1 MPDALAH
8 PMASPDGA
16 TSPAADSRANLLYA
30 GERER
35 VGAAEALGLMVRSW
49 RFIREHR
56 RLLAFKCVL
65 AFTSLTFFLMS
76 PWPVKIVIDNVIDA
90 RPLTGIPARLL
101 LPLAGHDRALMLA
114 IVAGFLLAAA
124 LLVGIV
130 GDEPQEL
137 GTGVRSGELDQA
149 ALTANQANDGW
160 SLWNG
165 LFGYLEARVTIDL
178 TQRINQSLRTAVY
191 ERFLRSPL
199 PMYADQKIGD
209 AVFRVMHD
217 SAAIGAVLYRGVL
230 APLMSIFIF
239 VLTLVI
245 LWAEFSGEPL
255 IPAFAAITL
264 PVVALGSGL
273 FGRLL
278 RDQSQQMRERGSD
291 VMAAFEERVAQ
302 VQLIKAFG
310 QEARERAH
318 VDSASWGSYAATL
331 RMLALAFA
339 IILVLTPLLGV
350 LFIALVYH
358 LMREVI
364 ANRITLG
371 DVVLLLSY
379 TSLLTRP
386 MSTIGST
393 WAELQAPAAGLR
405 RIFSVLDRLG
415 EQPWAGDGAGALAR
429 LGVLEFRDVSVGY
442 HPSAPVLERISFE
455 LRAGEMAAL
464 AGPSG
469 CGKSTLIY
477 SIPGFLRPS
486 VGAILL
492 DGIDAATLSIAA
504 VRDRIGFVFQQE
516 ALFSASIGDNIRYGA
531 RDASPADIERAAKM
545 ADAAEFID
553 ALPERYDT
561 MLGRRGARLSVGQ
574 KQRIAIARALIR
586 DPELLILDEPT
597 APLDPATES
606 GLIRTLR
613 SLARERIVLIVAHR
627 PETLAACDRVIFIQ
641 RGAVA
646 ASGTHRELLAGSA
659 AYRDYLAVAESEIH
673 P

>member
-8 PMASPDGA
+8 PMLSTDGA
-16 TSPAADSRANLLYA
+16 PPAAADSRANLLYA
-30 GERER
+30 GERGR
-35 VGAAEALGLMVRSW
+35 VSAAEALNLMVRSW
-49 RFIREHR
+49 RFIQEHR
-56 RLLAFKCVL
+56 RLVALKSVL
-65 AFTSLTFFLMS
+65 AFTSLTFFLMT

-101 LPLAGHDRALMLA
+101 LPLAGQNRWLLLA
-114 IVAGFLLAAA
+114 ILAGFLLAAA
-124 LLVGIV
+124 ILIGIV

-137 GTGVRSGELDQA
+137 HTDVASGELDQA
-149 ALTANQANDGW
+149 AGTANRANDGW

-165 LFGYLEARVTIDL
+165 LFGYLEARITIDL
-178 TQRINQSLRTAVY
+178 TQRINQSLRAAVY

-217 SAAIGAVLYRGVL
+217 SAAIGAVLYRGIL

-245 LWAEFSGEPL
+245 LWAEFSSEPL
-255 IPAFAAITL
+255 IPIFAAITL
-264 PVVALGSGL
+264 PVVAIGSGL

-278 RDQSQQMRERGSD
+278 RDQSREMRERGSD

-310 QEARERAH
+310 QEERERAH
-318 VDSASWGSYAATL
+318 VDRASWGSYAATL
-331 RMLALAFA
+331 KMLALAFA
-339 IILVLTPLLGV
+339 IIVVLTPLLGA
-350 LFIALVYH
+350 LFIVLVYH

-379 TSLLTRP
+379 TNLLTRP
-386 MSTIGST
+386 MSTIGGT

-405 RIFSVLDRLG
+405 RVFSVLDRLG
-415 EQPWAGDGAGALAR
+415 EQPFAGDGAGVLPR
-429 LGVLEFRDVSVGY
+429 LGMIEFRDVSVGY
-442 HPSAPVLERISFE
+442 HPSAPVLEHVSFK

-464 AGPSG
+464 AGASG

-486 VGAILL
+486 AGAILL
-492 DGIDAATLSIAA
+492 DGIDSATLSTAA
-504 VRDRIGFVFQQE
+504 IRDRVGFVFQQE
-516 ALFSASIGDNIRYGA
+516 ALFSQSIGDNIRYGA
-531 RDASPADIERAAKM
+531 PPAKPAEIERAAQM
-545 ADAAEFID
+545 ADAAEFIN

-597 APLDPATES
+597 APLDPATEAD
-606 GLIRTLR
+606 LIRTLR
-613 SLARERIVLIVAHR
+613 GLARDRIVLIVGHR
-627 PETLAACDRVIFIQ
+627 PETLAACDRVIFIH
-641 RGAVA
+641 GGTVT
-646 ASGTHRELLAGSA
+646 ASGTHRELLARSQ
-659 AYRDYLAVAESEIH
+659 AYREYLAVSESEIH
-673 P
+673 A